1 MSVIQS
7 IRDRGTWIIFTIIA
21 VALIAFI
28 LQDGVGRGGS
38 AFSNTTTIA
47 EVNGQKL
54 ERAAFEEKLSMQE
67 KMYASQGAQRD
78 QLIGSL
84 FNQEVD
90 RLLIEAECTKLGLQV
105 TGKEL

>member
-38 AFSNTTTIA
+38 AFSNTTTIG

-54 ERAAFEEKLSMQE
+54 ERAAFEEKLAMQE
-67 KMYASQGAQRD
+67 
-78 QLIGSL
+78 
-84 FNQEVD
+84 N
-90 RLLIEAECTKLGLQV
+90 LQV
-105 TGKEL
+105 GLFYL

>member
-54 ERAAFEEKLSMQE
+54 
-67 KMYASQGAQRD
+67 
-78 QLIGSL
+78 
-84 FNQEVD
+84 
-90 RLLIEAECTKLGLQV
+90 
-105 TGKEL
+105 

>member
-38 AFSNTTTIA
+38 AFSNTTTVG

-54 ERAAFEEKLSMQE
+54 ERAAFEEKLAMH
-67 KMYASQGAQRD
+67 ASLTFLQKPLFLIFD
-78 QLIGSL
+78 HLLLLQL
-84 FNQEVD
+84 
-90 RLLIEAECTKLGLQV
+90 
-105 TGKEL
+105 